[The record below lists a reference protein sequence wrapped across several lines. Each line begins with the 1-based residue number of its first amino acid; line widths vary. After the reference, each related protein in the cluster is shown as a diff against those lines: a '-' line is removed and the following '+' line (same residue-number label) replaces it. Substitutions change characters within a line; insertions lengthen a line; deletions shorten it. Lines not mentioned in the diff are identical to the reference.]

1 MPYPLCSGPKPTDF
15 CLDTWHDA
23 YGPQGQFMLS
33 GLTLLA
39 LELSIFSGLL
49 SLYLSSSLVRG
60 YLSHHC

>member
-1 MPYPLCSGPKPTDF
+1 MPYPLCSGPKSTDF

-23 YGPQGQFMLS
+23 YGPRGQFMLS

-49 SLYLSSSLVRG
+49 SLLPIFLLVRG